1 MSFRKNGLKFSI
13 KQIGNNGTLKKEYLT
28 FEPHIIFD
36 LIDTM
41 PMSKENYKD
50 KLKPL
55 IHLYILTIS
64 LRQL

>member
-1 MSFRKNGLKFSI
+1 MFFRKNGLKFSI
-13 KQIGNNGTLKKEYLT
+13 KLIGNNGTLKKEYLT

-55 IHLYILTIS
+55 IHLYIPTTS